1 MWANITNL
9 WGKKD
14 DVDYMKDTHA
24 VWEPVTAEKVNVEK
38 DDNYN
43 KADNYELTES
53 SPRLSA
59 PSSLQ
64 VNLWSHQE
72 AMLHKIQEIENS
84 NYQSISENTAT
95 LASRFLDKSNSVS
108 SHSVCLGVMNDPPG
122 SGKTYVILANI
133 LMDTKNT
140 GASIIIV
147 PQNIYGQWQEAIKL
161 IFKDTQYKNKFVK
174 MYSDILDIYSEPS
187 SVNEYKVVL
196 IQDNFADSYLKTL
209 NDNDIEVCRIIVDE
223 VDTMDKYINSSVKTK
238 YVWLV
243 SASYTNQDKLGP
255 YSIQNK
261 SKVICKCNPEFVAKS
276 INLPEPFVS
285 TVQCNDEHIQVF
297 DDIIT
302 YKEMIALN
310 AGDLHILN
318 RIMNVS
324 GLVNNDNIKNTI
336 AKYAEYMY
344 NKTKQLEEA
353 EEEYDRLI
361 NMDEDER
368 DQTYFNVLCKEISKL
383 KELRTKSALLKERLE
398 GFREIINTKE
408 NYLHNDILMKMKDAP
423 NSKWLFFNDN
433 GNVLIKYQEF
443 LVKNNIKAVMLD
455 GGNQH
460 LIQKYL
466 NEYKNGDTQVLL
478 LNSIIEGAGM
488 NLENTDT
495 LVFMHKTEDKFVQQV
510 MGRAQRYGR
519 STPLNIVMLF
529 NKSETPKANALV

>member
-14 DVDYMKDTHA
+14 DIDYMKDTYA
-24 VWEPVTAEKVNVEK
+24 VWEPFTAKSTIFESDTKV
-38 DDNYN
+38 
-43 KADNYELTES
+43 DNYELTES
-53 SPRLSA
+53 SPRISA

-72 AMLHKIQEIENS
+72 AMLYKIQEIENS
-84 NYQSISENTAT
+84 NYQSVSENTAT
-95 LASRFLDKSNSVS
+95 YTLRFLDKSNSVS

-133 LMDTKNT
+133 LMDTKNK

-161 IFKDTQYKNKFVK
+161 IFKDTEYKHKFVK
-174 MYSDILDIYSEPS
+174 MYSDVLDIYSEPN
-187 SVNEYKVVL
+187 SVNKYKVVL

-209 NDNDIEVCRIIVDE
+209 NDNNIEVCRIIIDE

-243 SASYTNQDKLGP
+243 SASYNNQDKLGP

-261 SKVICKCNPEFVAKS
+261 SKVICKCSSDFVAKS
-276 INLPEPFVS
+276 INLPEPKMN
-285 TVQCNDEHIQVF
+285 TVKCFDEHIHVF
-297 DDIIT
+297 NGILT
-302 YKEMIALN
+302 YKEMLALN
-310 AGDLHILN
+310 AGDLNILN
-318 RIMNVS
+318 RTMNIS
-324 GLVNNDNIKNTI
+324 GLVNNNNIKETI
-336 AKYAEYMY
+336 IKYAEYMY

-353 EEEYDRLI
+353 EEEYEK
-361 NMDEDER
+361 MAEEDEDER
-368 DQTYFNVLCKEISKL
+368 DNTYFNILRSEIVKL
-383 KELRTKSALLKERLE
+383 KELRTNSTLLKERLKE
-398 GFREIINTKE
+398 LKEITNTKE
-408 NYLHNDILMKMKDAP
+408 DYLQNDFVNKIKEAS

-443 LVKNNIKAVMLD
+443 LTKVGIKSLMLD

-466 NEYKNGDTQVLL
+466 NEYKNGDVQVLL

-488 NLENTDT
+488 NLENTDN

-510 MGRAQRYGR
+510 LGRAQRYGR
-519 STPLNIVMLF
+519 KTPLNIIMLF
-529 NKSETPKANALV
+529 NKNE

>member
-24 VWEPVTAEKVNVEK
+24 VWEPVTAENAKVETN
-38 DDNYN
+38 N
-43 KADNYELTES
+43 KTDNYELTES
-53 SPRLSA
+53 SPRLST

-64 VNLWSHQE
+64 VKLWLHQE
-72 AMLHKIQEIENS
+72 AMLYKIQEIENG

-95 LASRFLDKSNSVS
+95 LASRFLDKTNSVS

-133 LMDTKNT
+133 LMDTQNN

-147 PQNIYGQWQEAIKL
+147 PQNIYGQWQDAIKL
-161 IFKDTQYKNKFVK
+161 IFKDTQYKNNFVK
-174 MYSDILDIYSEPS
+174 MYSDIMDIYSDSS
-187 SVNEYKVVL
+187 SVNKYKVVL

-209 NDNDIEVCRIIVDE
+209 NDNNIEVCRIIIDE

-243 SASYTNQDKLGP
+243 SASYNNQDKLGP

-276 INLPEPFVS
+276 INLPEPIIS
-285 TVQCNDEHIQVF
+285 TIECNDEHIQAF
-297 DDIIT
+297 NDIIT

-324 GLVNNDNIKNTI
+324 GLVNNDNIKDTI

-353 EEEYDRLI
+353 EEEYERLI
-361 NMDEDER
+361 NIDEDER
-368 DQTYFNVLCKEISKL
+368 DHTHFNVLCKEIAKL
-383 KELRTKSALLKERLE
+383 KELCTKSALLKERLIKLTE
-398 GFREIINTKE
+398 LTEITNTKE
-408 NYLHNDILMKMKDAP
+408 THLQNDFLQKMKETP

-466 NEYKNGDTQVLL
+466 KEYKNGDTQVLL
-478 LNSIIEGAGM
+478 LNSMIEGAGM

-519 STPLNIVMLF
+519 STPLNIIMLF
-529 NKSETPKANALV
+529 NTRETQAL

>member
-14 DVDYMKDTHA
+14 DVDYMKDSHA
-24 VWEPVTAEKVNVEK
+24 VWEPATIDKTNTPIVET
-38 DDNYN
+38 NN
-43 KADNYELTES
+43 KTDTYELTES
-53 SPRLSA
+53 SPRTSA
-59 PSSLQ
+59 PATLQ
-64 VNLWSHQE
+64 VKLWAHQE

-95 LASRFLDKSNSVS
+95 LASRFLDKTNSLS

-133 LMDTKNT
+133 LMDTNIT

-161 IFKDTQYKNKFVK
+161 IFKDTLHKNKFVK
-174 MYSDILDIYSEPS
+174 MYSDVLDIYSDPS
-187 SVNEYKVVL
+187 SVNKYKVVL

-209 NDNDIEVCRIIVDE
+209 NDNDIGVYRIIIDE
-223 VDTMDKYINSSVKTK
+223 VDTMDKYVNSSVKTK

-243 SASYTNQDKLGP
+243 SASYTNQNKLGP
-255 YSIQNK
+255 YSIENK
-261 SKVICKCNPEFVAKS
+261 SKVICKCNPDFVAKS
-276 INLPEPFVS
+276 INLPKPNVTTIECF
-285 TVQCNDEHIQVF
+285 DEHIQVF
-297 DDIIT
+297 NDIIT
-302 YKEMIALN
+302 YKEMMALN

-324 GLVNNDNIKNTI
+324 GLVNNDNIKDTI
-336 AKYAEYMY
+336 VKYAEYMY
-344 NKTKQLEEA
+344 GKTKQLEEA
-353 EEEYDRLI
+353 EEEYERLI
-361 NMDEDER
+361 SVDEDER
-368 DQTYFNVLCKEISKL
+368 DNTYFNVLCKEISKL
-383 KELRTKSALLKERLE
+383 KDLREKSKLLKERLKE
-398 GFREIINTKE
+398 LKEIKNTKE
-408 NYLHNDILMKMKDAP
+408 THLQNDFLEQMKESP
-423 NSKWLFFNDN
+423 QSKWLFFNDN

-443 LVKNNIKAVMLD
+443 LVKNGIKAVMLD

-466 NEYKNGDTQVLL
+466 KEYKSGDTQVLL
-478 LNSIIEGAGM
+478 LNSMIEGAGM

-510 MGRAQRYGR
+510 VGRAQRYGR
-519 STPLNIVMLF
+519 STPLNIIMLF
-529 NKSETPKANALV
+529 NVRE